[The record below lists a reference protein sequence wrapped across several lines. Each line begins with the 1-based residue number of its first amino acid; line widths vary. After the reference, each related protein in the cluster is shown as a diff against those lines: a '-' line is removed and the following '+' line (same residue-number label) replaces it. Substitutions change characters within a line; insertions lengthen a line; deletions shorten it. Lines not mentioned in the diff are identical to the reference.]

1 MVEKILG
8 AGLLIGNVLSV
19 PVMFPP
25 LAGLTVLAI
34 GVAVMTWPVIDLLTE
49 VLG

>member
-1 MVEKILG
+1 MLEKIG
-8 AGLLIGNVLSV
+8 FAGLLLGNALSV

-25 LAGLTVLAI
+25 LAGLTVLVL

-49 VLG
+49 VLA

>member
-1 MVEKILG
+1 MLEKIG
-8 AGLLIGNVLSV
+8 FAGLLLGNTLSV

-25 LAGLTVLAI
+25 LAGLTVLVL
-34 GVAVMTWPVIDLLTE
+34 GVAVMAWPVIDLLTE

>member
-8 AGLLIGNVLSV
+8 AALLIGNVIWM
-19 PVMFPP
+19 PIAFPP

-34 GVAVMTWPVIDLLTE
+34 GVAVMAWPVIDLLTE
-49 VLG
+49 VLA

>member
-8 AGLLIGNVLSV
+8 AALLIGNALSV

-25 LAGLTVLAI
+25 LAGLTVLVL
-34 GVAVMTWPVIDLLTE
+34 GVAVLTWPVIDLLTE
-49 VLG
+49 VLA

>member
-1 MVEKILG
+1 MLEKIG
-8 AGLLIGNVLSV
+8 FAGLLLCNALSV

-34 GVAVMTWPVIDLLTE
+34 GVAVMAWPVIDLLTE
-49 VLG
+49 VLA